1 MEDIGMKGN
10 GTRLVAC
17 GLMLALLFTLSAA
30 AESIVPNETAD
41 STTDSLLEVQSA
53 EGTFADYYAQHR
65 ELSLGTATV
74 QLKTPSFQSEKVTQI
89 DEDETAYRLSEGSFV
104 RWNATVPAGLYRMTV
119 TYRVEQ
125 SPEATAACAVAL
137 NGAIPFREAE
147 SIALSKVWQDGERK
161 IDNRGNEISPTQ
173 IEVSHWTTAIL
184 NGQDN
189 IEADSYYF
197 AFDGTETTLQLTAI
211 TGDIA
216 VRGVQLDSVSCLP
229 TYEAY
234 RERNV
239 TDTVQGY
246 SKQIEAESAQ
256 YKSSSSLY
264 PSGVRNTPVVTPND
278 PIITKLNTIGSGNWK
293 SIGQWISWDIVVPS
307 DGWYTLDFKYRQNG
321 SRGMVVRRRLTVDGV
336 VPFREAE
343 CMQFSYK
350 DGWTFA
356 YAGGETPWQVYLTA
370 GSHELRLESV
380 LGELTETLSSM
391 NRSLVSLNTL
401 YRRIIMITGVSP
413 DPYNDYYLHREIPE
427 LLNTLQQVSNNLEAN
442 AKTLEEI
449 TGNAGN
455 LASGLNDIIRQLR
468 SFYEKPLTIP
478 TRLDSFRSNISVLAE
493 LVLSLKE
500 QPLELDSFTICS
512 ADTVAQREL
521 PGFFKKFWFRF
532 LAFLA
537 SFNDGYA
544 TIGDSY
550 GDGEESLSVWIS
562 ANDLLATGV
571 SSGRDQATVLKQFI
585 DEQFTPDTGIHVNL
599 SLVSTSDTLLQAIVG
614 GKAPDVALFVPKTLP
629 ITLAMR
635 GGVMDLSQFPQF
647 EEWQERVYD
656 SAFIP
661 YRYNGGIYAMPETQ
675 VFQVLYYRT
684 DIFEEL
690 NLTPP
695 ETWEDFYRVTAI
707 LQGENLQVGVSADQ
721 TTFEMLL
728 LQRGQSI
735 YNEDVSRVTLTD
747 PEAIDVFRQWTDLY
761 SQYGIDVSYD
771 FFNRFRTG
779 EMPMGI
785 AQLTLFSQFSVAAP
799 EIHGVWDMAAI
810 PGTVSADGS
819 INRAQGCTTTG
830 CVILRDAKNPKDAC
844 AFIDWWTSDDV
855 QFRFGNSIEN
865 RMGAAARY
873 NTANK
878 NAFAAIPWS
887 GEQRTMLQAL
897 WAHVSDIPQSPA
909 SYSVSR
915 NIMNAFRRVVYYNE
929 TPREVMSKYAEDMNR
944 ELIRKRQEF
953 GLE

>member
-1 MEDIGMKGN
+1 MKGI
-10 GTRLVAC
+10 GARLVAC
-17 GLMLALLFTLSAA
+17 GSLLALLLTAPAA
-30 AESIVPNETAD
+30 AETALPNDDAD
-41 STTDSLLEVQSA
+41 SITDLPAVIQPA
-53 EGTFADYYAQHR
+53 DGTFADYYAQHR
-65 ELSLGTATV
+65 DLPLGTTTV
-74 QLKTPSFQSEKVTQI
+74 LLDTPTLQSETVTLT
-89 DEDETAYRLSEGSFV
+89 EESPAAYRLPEGAYLQ
-104 RWNATVPAGLYRMTV
+104 WTATVPAGLYRLTV
-119 TYRVEQ
+119 TYKVEQ
-125 SPEATAACAVAL
+125 SPEPTAACAVAL

-147 SIALSKVWQDGERK
+147 DIALSKVWQDDEHK
-161 IDNRGNEISPTQ
+161 TDNRGNEISPTQ
-173 IEVSHWTTAIL
+173 VEVSRWTTAIL

-197 AFDGTETTLQLTAI
+197 AFDGTETTLRLTAV

-216 VRGVQLDSVSCLP
+216 VRSVQLDSVDCLP
-229 TYEAY
+229 TYETYRQQGAAGAAQAY
-234 RERNV
+234 S
-239 TDTVQGY
+239 Q
-246 SKQIEAESAQ
+246 QIEAETAQ
-256 YKSSSSLY
+256 YKSSSALY
-264 PSGVRNTPVVTPND
+264 PTSERNTPVVTPND
-278 PIITKLNTIGSGNWK
+278 PILTKLNTIGGGNWK
-293 SIGQWISWDIVVPS
+293 SSGQWISWEITVPA
-307 DGWYTLDFKYRQNG
+307 DGWYTFDFKYRQNG
-321 SRGMVVRRRLTVDGV
+321 SRGMEVRRRLTVDGV

-343 CMQFSYK
+343 CVRFSYK

-356 YAGGETPWQVYLTA
+356 YAGGDTPWQVYLTA
-370 GSHELRLESV
+370 GTHELRLESV
-380 LGELTETLSSM
+380 LGELSETLSSM

-413 DPYNDYYLHREIPE
+413 DPYNDYFLHREIPE
-427 LLNTLQQVSNNLEAN
+427 LMDTLQQVSDDLEAN
-442 AKTLEEI
+442 AQTLEEAS
-449 TGNAGN
+449 GKAGN
-455 LASGLNDIIRQLR
+455 LAAGLYDIIRQLR
-468 SFYEKPLTIP
+468 SFHEKPLTIP

-500 QPLELDSFTICS
+500 QPLELDSFTVCS
-512 ADTVAQREL
+512 ADTTAEREL
-521 PGFFKKFWFRF
+521 PHFFKKVWFRV
-532 LAFLA
+532 LAFFA
-537 SFNDGYA
+537 SFSDDYA

-550 GDGEESLSVWIS
+550 GGSGETLDVWIS
-562 ANDLLATGV
+562 ANDLMATGV

-585 DEQFTPDTGIHVNL
+585 DEQFTPETGIHVNL

-629 ITLAMR
+629 VTLAMR
-635 GGVMDLSQFPQF
+635 GGIMDLSQFPEF
-647 EEWQERVYD
+647 EDWQERVYD

-661 YRYNGGIYAMPETQ
+661 YRYNGGVYAMPETQ

-684 DIFEEL
+684 DIFEEMG
-690 NLTPP
+690 LTPP

-707 LQGENLQVGVSADQ
+707 LQGKNLQVGMSADQ
-721 TTFEMLL
+721 ATFEMLL

-735 YNEDVSRVTLTD
+735 YNDEVSRVTLTD
-747 PEAIDVFRQWTDLY
+747 PEALAAFRQWTDLY

-785 AQLTLFSQFSVAAP
+785 AQLTLFSQFTVAAP
-799 EIHGVWDMAAI
+799 EISGVWDMAAI
-810 PGTVSADGS
+810 PGTVSADGTVS
-819 INRAQGCTTTG
+819 RAQGCTTTG
-830 CVILRDAKNPKDAC
+830 CVIMRDAKNPQDAC
-844 AFIDWWTSDDV
+844 TFIDWWTSDEV
-855 QFRFGNSIEN
+855 QYQFGNSIEN

-887 GEQRTMLQAL
+887 SEQRTMLREL
-897 WAHVSDIPQSPA
+897 WADVSDVPQSPA